1 MAIFTTGRVDTG
13 TGLFHMKKAPIAPNP
28 QVRAAMQLVVRLD
41 IAFPEPEM
49 DKKQM
54 ERKQT
59 TVSRPDA
66 TR

>member
-1 MAIFTTGRVDTG
+1 
-13 TGLFHMKKAPIAPNP
+13 MKKAPIAPNP